1 MTFSQ
6 LDENNINNKS
16 VFFKLLALMATF
28 RTWYVSL
35 RLIISLTWKYCHM
48 DKMQCEATCTF
59 HSLMLMNAIRK
70 YLLSILTWLSCLG
83 RVKGKDMP
91 VGIKCAD
98 ISEDL
103 GGPRFGKL
111 LPSSSVQV
119 KIE

>member
-1 MTFSQ
+1 MKIILIIRFFLKQ
-6 LDENNINNKS
+6 LS
-16 VFFKLLALMATF
+16 LMATF

-35 RLIISLTWKYCHM
+35 RLIILLTWKYCHM
-48 DKMQCEATCTF
+48 DRVQWEATCTF
-59 HSLMLMNAIRK
+59 HSLTLLNVIRK
-70 YLLSILTWLSCLG
+70 HLLSILTWLSRLG

-91 VGIKCAD
+91 VGIKYAD